1 MPSLRV
7 VLPGKGP
14 KVYHLYKKITSIGS
28 GEENDIVLPD
38 PLLADSHAHVHFDGR
53 DFNVTSIDKNGDLHV
68 NGKRRK
74 KHRLIHQDVM
84 KIGATELTFSL
95 YDEPPTDEEAAK
107 TMEALNSYRKLYEF
121 SASSVLAASS
131 SVTGSS

>member
-7 VLPGKGP
+7 TLPGKGP
-14 KVYHLYKKITSIGS
+14 KVYHLYKKITSIGR

-53 DFNVTSIDKNGDLHV
+53 DFNVTSIDKHGDLAV
-68 NGKRRK
+68 NGKKRK
-74 KHRLIHQDVM
+74 KHRLVHQDQLQT
-84 KIGATELTFSL
+84 GTTELMFSL

-107 TMEALNSYRKLYEF
+107 TMEALSSYRKLFEF
-121 SASSVLAASS
+121 SEKLLSY
-131 SVTGSS
+131 